1 MPETIFGRS
10 ALYRA
15 FLDGECNTSL
25 AAVDIFPS
33 IAASEAAYLAVS
45 DANIYEMEPEAVG
58 IRRELVELGYTCA
71 STLERYA
78 RDFDFYLFDCAN
90 SASSCDWTT
99 PSLPFRR
106 LATTSMRVHYLED
119 EAYWWFENDATL
131 DNLPGF
137 GNNAAATNIAVIKL
151 FLLLL
156 AAALVWM
163 RSDRVTSSPH
173 WLYRHCVETANGKV
187 DSKGNYTSASAESL
201 VEDAIFGLIAVVS
214 RLSVSIW
221 RLGHLYADDQARV
234 CYIEITAGCVSLA
247 SWIVRYWVIKPN
259 LIQILGGTRDCRGPL
274 ARLGG
279 SMAIVDATCAVILAF
294 AEPPIYLDSIARFDN
309 TARLLTGLL
318 LAIVTLHR
326 CLFGVAGN
334 TIILEAHT
342 VGFITS
348 STTYETIVVF
358 AAAGW
363 IVQAISVAIAIA
375 DLVASPMA
383 FALTRNTIGP
393 DGAVAPCLFLALVAA
408 SLPRLLGSAVK
419 LVGDTRKQHMRE

>member
-1 MPETIFGRS
+1 
-10 ALYRA
+10 
-15 FLDGECNTSL
+15 
-25 AAVDIFPS
+25 
-33 IAASEAAYLAVS
+33 
-45 DANIYEMEPEAVG
+45 
-58 IRRELVELGYTCA
+58 
-71 STLERYA
+71 
-78 RDFDFYLFDCAN
+78 
-90 SASSCDWTT
+90 
-99 PSLPFRR
+99 
-106 LATTSMRVHYLED
+106 
-119 EAYWWFENDATL
+119 
-131 DNLPGF
+131 
-137 GNNAAATNIAVIKL
+137 
-151 FLLLL
+151 
-156 AAALVWM
+156 
-163 RSDRVTSSPH
+163 
-173 WLYRHCVETANGKV
+173 
-187 DSKGNYTSASAESL
+187 
-201 VEDAIFGLIAVVS
+201 
-214 RLSVSIW
+214 
-221 RLGHLYADDQARV
+221 
-234 CYIEITAGCVSLA
+234 
-247 SWIVRYWVIKPN
+247 
-259 LIQILGGTRDCRGPL
+259 
-274 ARLGG
+274 
-279 SMAIVDATCAVILAF
+279 MAIVDATCAVILAF